1 MFCSCVCAWEYQTVR
16 CTLRTWAQF
25 QVSEGGAS
33 SSLVHNQEGGALHGQ
48 LVGRTSY
55 NRWDVKIEKKDNKE
69 VTIKL
74 RKNCRLR
81 SFFKVKDFTLDL
93 KTFLLLLYYNWYIS
107 ENNIKAIKSN
117 KENNSYSSNHCT
129 NNNIYN

>member
-33 SSLVHNQEGGALHGQ
+33 SSPVHNQEGGALHDQ

-55 NRWDVKIEKKDNKE
+55 SKWVDQNWKKDNKE

-74 RKNCRLR
+74 RKDCRLR
-81 SFFKVKDFTLDL
+81 SFFKMKDFTLDL
-93 KTFLLLLYYNWYIS
+93 KTFLMLYYNWYIS
-107 ENNIKAIKSN
+107 ENNIKEIKLN
-117 KENNSYSSNHCT
+117 KENNSYSAVF
-129 NNNIYN
+129 